1 MLQQPEDQDTMI
13 SLQMSTIPAE
23 DLTRQFA
30 QIGDELRAALELV
43 LPGGRYTPGSQLAA
57 FEEDFAAFC
66 GTRYAIG
73 TSNGTDALHLALLAC
88 GIGPGDEVIT
98 TPNTYIATAFAISY
112 VGATPVFIDV
122 EPLTCNMDPNLL
134 EAAITAR
141 TRAVIPV
148 HLYGQ
153 PCEMEPIL
161 QIARRYGLRV
171 IEDAAHAHGAIYH
184 GRPAGSWGDV
194 ACFSFYPTK
203 TLGALGDAGAL
214 STSDPEIDQRVR
226 QLRYMGQRVKHTHE
240 ILGYQK
246 RMDEVQATL
255 LRVKLRHLPAWI
267 ARRQAIA
274 GRYQQLLADTPVIVP
289 ALAREC
295 THVYYLYT
303 IQAPRRDH
311 LQAYLTARR
320 IGLQVLYP
328 TLIPDQQAYQ
338 HQMVRCHPIPVAR
351 RLVEHILCL
360 PMFPELRDEEVERV
374 AAALHAFYHHEQASC
389 A

>member
-1 MLQQPEDQDTMI
+1 M
-13 SLQMSTIPAE
+13 SRQMSTIPAE

-43 LPGGRYTPGSQLAA
+43 LPGGRYTLGSQLAA
-57 FEEDFAAFC
+57 FEEDFATFC
-66 GTRYAIG
+66 GTRYSVG

-122 EPLTCNMDPNLL
+122 EPLSGNMDPDLL
-134 EAAITAR
+134 EAAITGR

-153 PCEMEPIL
+153 PCEMEAIL

-184 GRPAGSWGDV
+184 GRPTGSWGDV
-194 ACFSFYPTK
+194 ACFSFHPSK

-226 QLRYMGQRVKHTHE
+226 QLRHMGQRVKHTHE
-240 ILGYQK
+240 FLGYQK
-246 RMDEVQATL
+246 RMDEVQAAL

-274 GRYQQLLADTPVIVP
+274 RRYQQLLADTPVIVP
-289 ALAREC
+289 AQMQER
-295 THVYYLYT
+295 THVYYMYT
-303 IQAPRRDH
+303 IQTPRRDQ
-311 LQAYLTARR
+311 LQAYLAAHR
-320 IGLQVLYP
+320 IGIQVLYP

-338 HQMVRCHPIPVAR
+338 QQLAHTHPIPVAR
-351 RLVEHILCL
+351 RLVEQILCL
-360 PMFPELRDEEVERV
+360 PIFPELRDEEIERV
-374 AAALHAFYHHEQASC
+374 ATAIHAFYQHEQAPC

>member
-1 MLQQPEDQDTMI
+1 MI
-13 SLQMSTIPAE
+13 SLQMSAIPAE

-30 QIGDELRAALELV
+30 EIGDELRAALELV
-43 LPGGRYTPGSQLAA
+43 LPGGRYTLGSQLEA

-66 GTRYAIG
+66 GTRYAVG

-88 GIGPGDEVIT
+88 GVGPGDEVIT

-122 EPLTCNMDPNLL
+122 EPLTCNMDPDQL
-134 EAAITAR
+134 ETAITGR

-184 GRPAGSWGDV
+184 GQPAGSWGDV
-194 ACFSFYPTK
+194 SCFSFYPTK

-214 STSDPEIDQRVR
+214 STSDPEINQRLR

-246 RMDEVQATL
+246 RMDEVQAAL
-255 LRVKLRHLPAWI
+255 LRVKLRHLPTWI

-274 GRYQQLLADTPVIVP
+274 RRYQQLLADTPVVVP
-289 ALAREC
+289 VQAQER
-295 THVYYLYT
+295 THIYYLYT
-303 IQAPRRDH
+303 IQAPRRDQ
-311 LQAYLTARR
+311 LQTYLTARR
-320 IGLQVLYP
+320 IGMQVLYP

-338 HQMVRCHPIPVAR
+338 HQLKRCHPIPVAR
-351 RLVEHILCL
+351 RLVRQILCL

-374 AAALHAFYHHEQASC
+374 ATTIHSFYHHRQASC